1 MTDGYDVENRLSSQ
15 HDENSKIEE
24 IMHCEFNE
32 EHWNLEEINS
42 NEIYI
47 LSTGSTYN
55 SRNDNT
61 NENNDNNKNI
71 NSDNYFQNENN
82 EYNKEIN
89 TDNYY
94 QNENNE
100 NNKDINSDNHFQINQ
115 NIINKKRKRNII
127 SEEKKK
133 KMGRKK
139 KGFCGVSKHNKYS
152 KDNQIKKIKTNFT
165 NFCYSHV
172 KKYYKK
178 NKIKKI
184 IREFV
189 INGNREYNL
198 KLFGYSKI
206 EDYLSNEISSKY
218 TKNRGSNK
226 TKINILKKKYPELK
240 DFLEQ
245 KFNDGLKKYINGYYD
260 SMYENPADN
269 KYLFSQLKID
279 EKEKEIWKRLIDE
292 DLYDYFLK
300 KKGRKTIDKED

>member
-1 MTDGYDVENRLSSQ
+1 MRDGYDIENRLSSQ
-15 HDENSKIEE
+15 HGENSKIEE

-100 NNKDINSDNHFQINQ
+100 SNKDINSDNHFQINQ

-127 SEEKKK
+127 SEEKKQN
-133 KMGRKK
+133 MGRKK
-139 KGFCGVSKHNKYS
+139 KDFCGVSKHNKYS
-152 KDNQIKKIKTNFT
+152 EDNQIKKIERNFT
-165 NFCYSHV
+165 NFCPKHV
-172 KKYYKK
+172 KMASGG
-178 NKIKKI
+178 NFEIKKTE
-184 IREFV
+184 RECF
-189 INGNREYNL
+189 NRDFYL
-198 KLFGYSKI
+198 KLLPSSI
-206 EDYLSNEISSKY
+206 EDYFSKKISPKY
-218 TKNRGSNK
+218 TKNREPNEE
-226 TKINILKKKYPELK
+226 TINILKMQYPELK

>member
-61 NENNDNNKNI
+61 NENNENNKNI

-100 NNKDINSDNHFQINQ
+100 SNKDINSDNHFQINQ

-133 KMGRKK
+133 NMGRKK
-139 KGFCGVSKHNKYS
+139 KDFCSDSTHNKYS
-152 KDNQIKKIKTNFT
+152 EDNQIKKIERNFT
-165 NFCYSHV
+165 NFCPKHV
-172 KKYYKK
+172 KMVSGG
-178 NKIKKI
+178 NFEIKKTE
-184 IREFV
+184 RERF
-189 INGNREYNL
+189 NRDFYL
-198 KLFGYSKI
+198 KLLPSSI
-206 EDYLSNEISSKY
+206 EDYFSKKISPKY
-218 TKNRGSNK
+218 TKNREPNEE
-226 TKINILKKKYPELK
+226 TINILKKKYPELK
-240 DFLEQ
+240 DFFEQ
-245 KFNDGLKKYINGYYD
+245 TFNDGLKKYINGYYD
-260 SMYENPADN
+260 SMYENPAC
-269 KYLFSQLKID
+269 
-279 EKEKEIWKRLIDE
+279 
-292 DLYDYFLK
+292 
-300 KKGRKTIDKED
+300 